1 MNIQELN
8 QQLSQL
14 NTDYQLFQNDM
25 ANNKQFSSNTN
36 NNRGDTDNNFN
47 IQNMN
52 QKMED

>member
-25 ANNKQFSSNTN
+25 ANNKQFSSNTQT
-36 NNRGDTDNNFN
+36 NNRE
-47 IQNMN
+47 IQIIILIY
-52 QKMED
+52 KI